1 MKSGNLVFY
10 FKRFLGVHSAK
21 IHGFLLVL
29 LFPIGN
35 CFADSRNRPII
46 SYFVD
51 NIVFQIIVSG
61 GYYSLAIILGVSTG
75 AYFHKKFREVTL
87 SILLAFVGIFL
98 LIFVYQAFEDFNWL
112 PEVS

>member
-1 MKSGNLVFY
+1 MESTTLVFW
-10 FKRFLGVHSAK
+10 FKRFIGSLSVK
-21 IHGFLLVL
+21 LPGFLLVVL
-29 LFPIGN
+29 LPMGN
-35 CFADSRNRPII
+35 CLADSRNRPII
-46 SYFVD
+46 SYLVD

-61 GYYSLAIILGVSTG
+61 GYYSLAIIIAFSIG

-87 SILLAFVGIFL
+87 SILLAFIGIFM